1 MTKEIQD
8 LVKDFING
16 DQEAFAE
23 LVRRYK
29 RKVYSLAYRMLGNHQ
44 DADEVT
50 QEIFVRLYEQREKLK
65 AIGFFTGFLLRI
77 ATNYTIDLL
86 RKRRRRSVSFDDE
99 EQMTA
104 PLQLELAEETPGPD
118 KEIEDNELGIM
129 ISRAID
135 RLPPKQRMTVIL
147 HDVEGFDK
155 TEVAIAMGCP
165 EATVRSNLHIA
176 RAKLRKWL
184 AKKLK

>member
-1 MTKEIQD
+1 MTKDIKD

-29 RKVYSLAYRMLGNHQ
+29 RKVYSLAFRMLGNHA

-50 QEIFVRLYEQREKLK
+50 QETFVRLYEQRENLRTV
-65 AIGFFTGFLLRI
+65 GYFTGFLLRI

-86 RKRRRRSVSFDDE
+86 RKRSRHHLSLDDE
-99 EQMTA
+99 TEMTF
-104 PLQLELAEETPGPD
+104 PLQLELSMGAAGPD
-118 KEIEDNELGIM
+118 KEIEDDELGVM
-129 ISRAID
+129 IAQAID
-135 RLPPKQRMTVIL
+135 RLPPKQRMTLIL

-165 EATVRSNLHIA
+165 EATVRSNLHVA
-176 RAKLRKWL
+176 RAKMRKWL
-184 AKKLK
+184 GKKLK